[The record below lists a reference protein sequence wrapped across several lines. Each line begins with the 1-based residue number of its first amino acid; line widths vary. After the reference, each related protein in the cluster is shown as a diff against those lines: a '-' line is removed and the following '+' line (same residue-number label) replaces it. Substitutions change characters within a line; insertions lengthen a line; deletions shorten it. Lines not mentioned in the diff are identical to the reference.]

1 MPEANAYIQTRSQPP
16 LLGRRRQSLGGPVQG
31 PAAGNSV
38 VSYDARGPGAAA
50 PGSDGGGRA
59 QSTTWGGLTR
69 STPDQ
74 RGEARAAYGGGQA
87 DGKLTVRE
95 RFVMVMRGTSR
106 QGAQESHSGIP
117 NPLEDGPPL
126 PEYLQE
132 NRTESWQI
140 GLDHTTQEDNP
151 GPFAVTVQRADGA
164 ARDFPGPVNAYANK
178 GAGQAFPLG
187 NQGDPWT
194 PVMGPPIGLYREYGV
209 RGRTGVHGP
218 EPKTFALAGD
228 GSGLRTGTLISPGA
242 PEDGPQ
248 KIRGGP
254 PHGRHSPTVQARKQT
269 MARQAAIPQ
278 QRPGRNDRPSNSR
291 IAGQSYNQMVV
302 HEGSAAV
309 NQTPR
314 LPEPGRHA
322 GINSRFLPRR

>member
-1 MPEANAYIQTRSQPP
+1 VPGINAYILTQVQPP
-16 LLGRRRQSLGGPVQG
+16 LLGRRRTSLSGPAQG

-38 VSYDARGPGAAA
+38 VSFDARGPRAAG
-50 PGSDGGGRA
+50 PGLDGGGRT
-59 QSTTWGGLTR
+59 QSQTFGGLTL

-95 RFVMVMRGTSR
+95 RFIQAMRGTSR
-106 QGAQESHSGIP
+106 QGAQESHSGTP
-117 NPLEDGPPL
+117 NPLADGPPL
-126 PEYLQE
+126 PEYLME

-140 GLDHTTQEDNP
+140 GLDFTTQEDNP
-151 GPFAVTVQRADGA
+151 GPFARTVQQVQAA
-164 ARDFPGPVNAYANK
+164 ARDFPGPVNPYANK
-178 GAGQAFPLG
+178 GAGQPFPLG
-187 NQGDPWT
+187 TQGDPWT
-194 PVMGPPIGLYREYGV
+194 TIMGPPLGLYRDYGV
-209 RGRTGVHGP
+209 RGRDGVHGP
-218 EPKTFALAGD
+218 EPKTFAIAGD
-228 GSGLRTGTLISPGA
+228 GSGLRVGTLISPGA

-278 QRPGRNDRPSNSR
+278 QRAGRNDRPSNSK

-302 HEGSAAV
+302 HEGSATV

-314 LPEPGRHA
+314 LPDPGRAA
-322 GINSRFLPRR
+322 GIMSRFIPRR

>member
-1 MPEANAYIQTRSQPP
+1 LPSANAYTLASPLPP

-31 PAAGNSV
+31 VAAGNSQV
-38 VSYDARGPGAAA
+38 TYDARGPRAAA
-50 PGSDGGGRA
+50 HGADGGGRA

-74 RGEARAAYGGGQA
+74 RGEPRAAYGGGWA
-87 DGKLTVRE
+87 DGKLTIRE
-95 RFVMVMRGTSR
+95 RFIMTMRGTSR
-106 QGAQESHSGIP
+106 QGSQESHSGVP
-117 NPLEDGPPL
+117 NPQENGPPL
-126 PEYLQE
+126 PEYLMD

-140 GLDHTTQEDNP
+140 GQDKTTMEDNP
-151 GPFAVTVQRADGA
+151 GPFAQTIQQADA
-164 ARDFPGPVNAYANK
+164 ASRDFPGPINAYQNK
-178 GAGQAFPLG
+178 GAGQPFPLG

-194 PVMGPPIGLYREYGV
+194 TIMGPPIGLYRDYGA
-209 RGRTGVHGP
+209 RGAAGVHGP

-228 GSGLRTGTLISPGA
+228 GSGLRTGTLISTGA

-278 QRPGRNDRPSNSR
+278 QRAGRNDRPANSK
-291 IAGQSYNQMVV
+291 IAGQSFNQMVV
-302 HEGSAAV
+302 HEGSTTV

-314 LPEPGRHA
+314 MPDPGRAA
-322 GINSRFLPRR
+322 GIMSRFVPRS